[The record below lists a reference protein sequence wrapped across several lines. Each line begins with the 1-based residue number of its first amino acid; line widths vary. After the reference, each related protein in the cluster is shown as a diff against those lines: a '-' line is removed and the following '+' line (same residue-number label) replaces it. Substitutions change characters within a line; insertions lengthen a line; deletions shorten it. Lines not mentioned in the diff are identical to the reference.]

1 MGEPHDDFLPMIPLS
16 PLEEVPLGV
25 TRLEVERLFAP
36 FVQVDDDAW
45 QRRFARRNAKVWRQ
59 YLKRRLIGWHGGA
72 QRRKAAVAREYGD
85 EWLSIDHRSYS
96 LDAPPGR
103 RSLWQWGDRRYLA
116 SNRGGTRVRQL
127 LLIRALEILK
137 PRRVLEVG
145 CGNGINLL
153 LLAGRFPETA
163 FTGIDLT
170 REGIAA
176 AQRVQQQN
184 ELLPPYLQA
193 FAPLSLHD
201 PSAFKRITFETGD
214 AAALPFAPKSFDL
227 VITVLALEQM
237 ERIRSQVLAEI
248 ARVSAGHALMIEP
261 FREAN
266 ASGIARRYVVARDY
280 WRARIAELP
289 KHGLTPLWATTD
301 MPQEAFLKAAA
312 VLAKVTT
319 N

>member
-1 MGEPHDDFLPMIPLS
+1 VIPLS
-16 PLEEVPLGV
+16 PLEELPLGV

-36 FVQVDDDAW
+36 FVKRDDAAW
-45 QRRFARRNAKVWRQ
+45 RQRFAKRNRRIWRQ
-59 YLKRRLIGWHGGA
+59 YLNRRLFGWRRHT
-72 QRRKAAVAREYGD
+72 QRLKTAVAREYGN

-96 LDAPPGR
+96 LDAAPDKH
-103 RSLWQWGDRRYLA
+103 SLWQWDDQLTFA

-127 LLIRALEILK
+127 LLVRVLELLQPK
-137 PRRVLEVG
+137 RVLEVG

-153 LLAGRFPETA
+153 LLAGRFPETE

-170 REGIAA
+170 REGPAA

-184 ELLPPYLQA
+184 DLLPTHLQA

-201 PSAFKRITFETGD
+201 PSAFKRVTFQTGD
-214 AAALPFAPKSFDL
+214 ASALPFAKGSFDL

-237 ERIRSQVLAEI
+237 ERIRAQALSEI
-248 ARVSAGHALMIEP
+248 ARVSAGHAFMIEP

-280 WRARIAELP
+280 LQARIADLP
-289 KHGLTPLWATTD
+289 SHGLQPLWATTD
-301 MPQEAFLKAAA
+301 MPQEAFLKACA
-312 VLAKVTT
+312 VLAKVG
-319 N
+319 

>member
-1 MGEPHDDFLPMIPLS
+1 VIPLS
-16 PLEEVPLGV
+16 PLDALPLGIA
-25 TRLEVERLFAP
+25 RPEVERLFAP
-36 FVQVDDDAW
+36 FVKVDDEVW
-45 QRRFARRNAKVWRQ
+45 QRRFAKRDRKIWRQ
-59 YLKRRLIGWHGGA
+59 YLKRRLFGWRRHA
-72 QRRKAAVAREYGD
+72 QRLKSAVAREYGD

-96 LDAPPGR
+96 LDAAPGKQSLWEWGGR
-103 RSLWQWGDRRYLA
+103 RALA

-127 LLIRALEILK
+127 LLVRTIELLK

-153 LLAGRFPETA
+153 LLAGRFPEIE

-170 REGIAA
+170 QEGPAA
-176 AQRVQQQN
+176 ARRVQQQN
-184 ELLPPYLQA
+184 DLLPPHLQA

-201 PSAFKRITFETGD
+201 PAAFRRVTFQSGD
-214 AAALPFAPKSFDL
+214 ATALPFAPKSFDL

-237 ERIRSQVLAEI
+237 ERIRDRALNEI
-248 ARVSAGHALMIEP
+248 ARVSAGHAFMVEP

-280 WRARIAELP
+280 LRAGIADLP
-289 KHGLTPLWATTD
+289 AHGMQPLWATAD
-301 MPQEAFLKAAA
+301 MPQEAFLKACA

-319 N
+319 R